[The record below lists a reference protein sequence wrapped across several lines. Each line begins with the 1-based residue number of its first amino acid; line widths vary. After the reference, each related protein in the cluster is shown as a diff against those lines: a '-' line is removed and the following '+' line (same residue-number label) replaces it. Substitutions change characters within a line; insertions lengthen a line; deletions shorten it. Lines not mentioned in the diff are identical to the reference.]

1 MDGSFRCGSS
11 VRCKGR
17 VDGVVL
23 TQGIALPV
31 LGEQDPPEVGM
42 TLEPNAEHVVALGSR
57 VIPTSGGSCSPRTG
71 RAIPCVRTT
80 PSTRPLHRTDDPQRK
95 EPSMIHELRT
105 YTLVPGKQ
113 GEYLKL
119 NAEVGRPTRGDK
131 YGKLEGSWTTEF
143 GTLNQFVHLWSY
155 PDLVERERLRA
166 ELMKNDAWTK
176 EYIPKIRPL
185 LVAQENKILSAQLPL
200 RPPVDGGHI
209 YELRTYRTQVGKAGE
224 WLGHLKTNMP
234 VRGEESQNVGLWQT
248 EGSQLNEGVHLW
260 AYRDLNHRAEGRANA
275 LKDSDWQIGR
285 ASCRERV

>member
-1 MDGSFRCGSS
+1 MIRRPPRSTLFPYTALFR
-11 VRCKGR
+11 
-17 VDGVVL
+17 
-23 TQGIALPV
+23 
-31 LGEQDPPEVGM
+31 
-42 TLEPNAEHVVALGSR
+42 
-57 VIPTSGGSCSPRTG
+57 
-71 RAIPCVRTT
+71 
-80 PSTRPLHRTDDPQRK
+80 STRPLHRTDDPQRK

-105 YTLVPGKQ
+105 YAMVRGRQ
-113 GEYLKL
+113 GECLKL
-119 NAEVGRPTRGDK
+119 KAEVGRPTRGDK

-224 WLGHLKTNMP
+224 WLRPFQTIMP
-234 VRGEESQNVGLWQT
+234 R
-248 EGSQLNEGVHLW
+248 
-260 AYRDLNHRAEGRANA
+260 
-275 LKDSDWQIGR
+275 
-285 ASCRERV
+285 REKYSEKLG